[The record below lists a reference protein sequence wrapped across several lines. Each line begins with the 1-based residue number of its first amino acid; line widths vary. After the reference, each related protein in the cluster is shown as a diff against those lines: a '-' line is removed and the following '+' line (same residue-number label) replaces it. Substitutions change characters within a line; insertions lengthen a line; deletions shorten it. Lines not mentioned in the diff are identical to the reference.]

1 MRLCNLILILFSIIS
16 TSLIAQEDL
25 IKQAEQALQAG
36 DYDTS
41 CQLYEEAFSNGQNT
55 FTAHYNC
62 SYGYYK
68 LNSLGQAVYHIE
80 KCLQIRPNDPNAIQV
95 KHLYAR
101 QLGDLETKAKTPIW
115 NTLAGLC
122 SADLW
127 ACISIGLFLLT
138 AIAIVTTTL
147 KTHLLL
153 KTSLVGISLASLALG
168 YTRKTLQYPQNQSI
182 VLKSKPAYSSPDPT
196 TPIISNLE
204 AGTKV
209 KILDSLDTYYKIEV
223 GNNNEQAWIDKPN
236 LAKL

>member
-1 MRLCNLILILFSIIS
+1 MRLCNLILILFFTIS

-25 IKQAEQALQAG
+25 IKQAEQAAQSG
-36 DYDTS
+36 NYDTS
-41 CQLYEEAFSNGQNT
+41 CQRYEEAFGKGLNA

-68 LNSLGQAVYHIE
+68 LNNLGQAVYHIE

-101 QLGDLETKAKTPIW
+101 QLGDLEAKATPPIW

-127 ACISIGLFLLT
+127 AYISIGLFLLT
-138 AIAIVTTTL
+138 VIAMVTATA
-147 KTHLLL
+147 KKRLLL
-153 KTSLVGISLASLALG
+153 KSSLVGITLISLALG
-168 YTRKTLQYPQNQSI
+168 YTRKTLQQPKNQSI
-182 VLKSKPAYSSPDPT
+182 VLKTKPAYSSPDPT

-204 AGTKV
+204 AGTKIQ
-209 KILDSLDTYYKIEV
+209 ILDSLDTYYKIEV

>member
-41 CQLYEEAFSNGQNT
+41 CQLYEEAFGKGLNA

-68 LNSLGQAVYHIE
+68 LNDLGQAVYHIE

-101 QLGDLETKAKTPIW
+101 QLGDLETKAMPQIW

-138 AIAIVTTTL
+138 AMAMVTAAA
-147 KTHLLL
+147 KTRLLL
-153 KTSLVGISLASLALG
+153 KSCLVGITLISLALG
-168 YTRKTLQYPQNQSI
+168 YTRKTLQHPHNQSI
-182 VLKSKPAYSSPDPT
+182 VLKTKPAYSSPDPT